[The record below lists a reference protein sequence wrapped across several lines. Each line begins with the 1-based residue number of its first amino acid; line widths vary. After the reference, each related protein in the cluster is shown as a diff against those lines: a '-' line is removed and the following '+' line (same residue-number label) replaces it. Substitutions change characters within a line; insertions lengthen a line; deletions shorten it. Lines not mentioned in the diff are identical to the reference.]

1 MSSMKTVVMRDGS
14 VHVEEVAIPEPG
26 RGQVLVKSRACGI
39 CGSDLHIVHHARE
52 VLDFYAEMGMLDPSL
67 NARDLQISLG
77 HEFCAEIVAYGPGTR
92 QELPV
97 GQRVTSIPF
106 IASDEGP
113 LGVGTTPA
121 VYGAYSE
128 YFLLDES
135 LLLAVPDGMDDAAV
149 AITEPMAVGL
159 HAVNLGQLQ
168 PGEAALV
175 AGCGPIGL
183 ACIAA
188 LKQQGVQHIVASD
201 PQAAN
206 RDLALAFGATHTVD
220 PMTDDEVALASS
232 LAGDQRL
239 VILECVGRPQ
249 MIPQLIQRAPE
260 GACIVFSGIHTEE
273 VPIKPAFATVK
284 QLNLRFSYYYTPEEY
299 AECLRML
306 ASGAIPWQHMLTGKV
321 GIDGV
326 PDAFEQLSGPN
337 PHVKVVVEPWR
348 SGGLQAV

>member
-1 MSSMKTVVMRDGS
+1 MSYMKTVVMRDGN
-14 VHVEEVAIPEPG
+14 VNVEEVATPEPG
-26 RGQVLVKSRACGI
+26 KGQVLVKSLACGI
-39 CGSDLHIVHHARE
+39 CGSDLHIAHHARE
-52 VLDFYAEMGMLDPSL
+52 VLDFYAEMGLLDTSRATP
-67 NARDLQISLG
+67 DLQISLG
-77 HEFCAEIVAYGPGTR
+77 HEFCAEIVAYGPGTS

-106 IASDEGP
+106 IASDKGT

-159 HAVNLGQLQ
+159 HAVNQGEFQ

-188 LKQQGVQHIVASD
+188 LKQRGVKHIVASD

-206 RDLALAFGATHTVD
+206 RDLATAFGATHTVD
-220 PMTDDEVALASS
+220 PMAEDEVALASS
-232 LAGDQRL
+232 LAGARRL

-249 MIPQLIQRAPE
+249 MIPQLIQRAPA
-260 GACIVFSGIHTEE
+260 GACIIFSGLHTEE

-299 AECLRML
+299 AECLHML
-306 ASGAIPWQHMLTGKV
+306 ASGAIPWQRMLTGKV

-326 PDAFEQLSGPN
+326 PDAFEQLSVPN

-348 SGGLQAV
+348 NGELQAV